1 MAFDDDPIVDIN
13 AKNSDESVLFI
24 KSIFSKKNG
33 FICRTDQPDF
43 GVDELIELIWWDDSS
58 KNFQNATN
66 KRFVL
71 QLKSLEKISDNNFA
85 SKSNKEFVKIS
96 FKSSRLK
103 YLLQYSPA
111 YGLVVVY
118 DVSTAKA
125 YFDYAENI
133 YKNLNDFNQGETWK
147 SKEKPTIYIPIE
159 NELDTESLKEIHDFF
174 TKRHENAD
182 SLIFNHGEA
191 YNIPSFIK
199 PKPEEYDFRNTT
211 DIRKALLK
219 YGWSLVDDNDFIL
232 LDSMIEKLSHQEI
245 LNDSTLCLLKA
256 TISCEIGNH
265 LDADYFLFKYDRI
278 VNSKDPELARKIFLR
293 NKIDFILGRVDAK
306 SFITN
311 LENLKN
317 FIIDDY
323 NKLLIDI
330 NIFFMELLQKLSSG
344 GPDSNRFEDLI
355 VLFEKISKSKIE
367 ERKKHYLNTYH
378 ISNLVIFVTQYIRE
392 KFSSFK
398 IKESMGINISLVERG
413 QEVEDLIN
421 KVKSLKNLIFTTWK
435 FGAEIKDNYLI
446 ASSMYN
452 LANYEFVFY
461 YNIALLNWDK
471 ALEKVGEKEDFTKFI
486 DLAFTSF
493 DLFNKMGKIH
503 NAYLSLILAHE
514 LTLLFKLVNNEVI
527 RNEPELIENNIKSI
541 QEKMGYK
548 PFESSV
554 KSSIK
559 NIVNIEKNSFE
570 NFQEI
575 DDSNIDSIVEMLCSS
590 MELPSDRIPIIKADI
605 ISLKYFYANRA
616 SDNLELHQKLDHTK
630 HKSTYY
636 KFPIV
641 YSVFCQNCRFHTPW
655 SLDIKPILKLAN
667 EHKCN
672 LA

>member
-1 MAFDDDPIVDIN
+1 MAFDDDPIVDNN

-33 FICRTDQPDF
+33 FICRTDLPDF
-43 GVDELIELIWWDDSS
+43 GVDELIELIRWNDVTND
-58 KNFQNATN
+58 FQNATN

-71 QLKSLEKISDNNFA
+71 QLKSLERISENYLVK
-85 SKSNKEFVKIS
+85 KSNKFFIALS
-96 FKSSRLK
+96 FKSSRLN
-103 YLLQYSPA
+103 YLLQYAPA
-111 YGLVVVY
+111 YGLVVIY
-118 DVSTAKA
+118 DVSSAKA

-133 YKNLNDFNQGETWK
+133 YRNLNDFNQGETWK

-159 NELDTESLKEIHDFF
+159 NELEAESLKKVHDFF

-211 DIRKALLK
+211 DIKKALLK
-219 YGWSLVDDNDFIL
+219 FGWSLVDDNDLTL
-232 LDSMIEKLSHQEI
+232 LDSMIEKLSYQEI

-256 TISCEIGNH
+256 TISCEIGDH
-265 LDADYFLFKYDRI
+265 LDADYFLFKYDRLPMALDSDL
-278 VNSKDPELARKIFLR
+278 NRKIFLR
-293 NKIDFILGRVDAK
+293 NKIDFILGRIDAK
-306 SFITN
+306 SFIAN
-311 LENLKN
+311 LEDLKKSIN
-317 FIIDDY
+317 DDY

-330 NIFFMELLQKLSSG
+330 NIFFMELLQKLSTGNPNSH
-344 GPDSNRFEDLI
+344 RFEDLMI
-355 VLFEKISKSKIE
+355 LFEKIDNSNIE
-367 ERKKHYLNTYH
+367 EKKKHYLNTYH

-392 KFSSFK
+392 KFSRLK
-398 IKESMGINISLVERG
+398 IKESMGIEVPLSERG
-413 QEVEDLIN
+413 IEVEDLIN
-421 KVKSLKNLIFTTWK
+421 KVDSLKNLIFTTWK
-435 FGAEIKDNYLI
+435 FGSEIKDNYLV
-446 ASSMYN
+446 ANSMYN

-471 ALEKVGEKEDFTKFI
+471 SLEKVGDKENFSKFI

-503 NAYLSLILAHE
+503 NAYLSLILAYE
-514 LTLLFKLVNNEVI
+514 LTLLYKVLHNVVI
-527 RNEPELIENNIKSI
+527 KNEPESIEKIIKDT

-554 KSSIK
+554 KSSLK
-559 NIVNIEKNSFE
+559 NLIYNEKNSLE
-570 NFQEI
+570 IFQEI
-575 DDSNIDSIVEMLCSS
+575 DNSNVDSIVEMLCSS
-590 MELPSDRIPIIKADI
+590 LELPTDRIPYIKADI
-605 ISLKYFYANRA
+605 IATKYFYANRA
-616 SDNLELHQKLDHTK
+616 SDMLELHQKLDHTK

-636 KFPIV
+636 KHPII
-641 YSVFCQNCRFHTPW
+641 YSVFCQNCRTHTPW

-672 LA
+672 WS

>member
-1 MAFDDDPIVDIN
+1 MAFDDDPIVDNN

-43 GVDELIELIWWDDSS
+43 GVDELIELIRWNDTS
-58 KNFQNATN
+58 KNFQKATN

-71 QLKSLEKISDNNFA
+71 QLKSLERISENNLVK
-85 SKSNKEFVKIS
+85 KSNKDFIKIS

-111 YGLVVVY
+111 YGLVVIY
-118 DVSTAKA
+118 DVSAAKA

-159 NELDTESLKEIHDFF
+159 NEFDTGSLKNIHDFF

-182 SLIFNHGEA
+182 RLIFSHGEA

-199 PKPEEYDFRNTT
+199 PNPEEYDFRNAA
-211 DIRKALLK
+211 DIKKVLLK

-232 LDSMIEKLSHQEI
+232 LDSMVARLSHQEI
-245 LNDSTLCLLKA
+245 LNDLTLCLLKA
-256 TISCEIGNH
+256 TISCEIGDH
-265 LDADYFLFKYDRI
+265 LDADYFLFKYDRLPKSP
-278 VNSKDPELARKIFLR
+278 NSDLARKIFLR
-293 NKIDFILGRVDAK
+293 NKIDFILGRIDTK
-306 SFITN
+306 SFTTN
-311 LENLKN
+311 LEDLKN
-317 FIIDDY
+317 SINDDY

-344 GPDSNRFEDLI
+344 NPYSHRFEDLKI
-355 VLFEKISKSKIE
+355 LFEKINNSKIE
-367 ERKKHYLNTYH
+367 EKKKHYLNTYH

-398 IKESMGINISLVERG
+398 IKESMGIHVPLTERG
-413 QEVEDLIN
+413 QEVTDLIS
-421 KVKSLKNLIFTTWK
+421 KVESLKNLIFATWK
-435 FGAEIKDNYLI
+435 FGSEMKDNYLV

-452 LANYEFVFY
+452 FANYEFVFH
-461 YNIALLNWDK
+461 YNVALLNWDK
-471 ALEKVGEKEDFTKFI
+471 TLEKVGNKENFTRFI

-514 LTLLFKLVNNEVI
+514 LTLLFKILHNEVI
-527 RNEPELIENNIKSI
+527 KNEPEKIEKNIKNI

-559 NIVNIEKNSFE
+559 NLVNNEKNALE

-575 DDSNIDSIVEMLCSS
+575 DDSNIDDIVKTLCDS
-590 MELPSDRIPIIKADI
+590 MGLPTDRIRFIKADI
-605 ISLKYFYANRA
+605 IATKYFYSNRA
-616 SDNLELHQKLDHTK
+616 SNHLELFQKLDHTK
-630 HKSTYY
+630 NKSTYY
-636 KFPIV
+636 KSPVI
-641 YSVFCQNCRFHTPW
+641 YSVFCNKCKNMTVW
-655 SLDIKPILKLAN
+655 SFDIEPILKLAN
-667 EHKCN
+667 EHKC
-672 LA
+672 